1 MKWTQIRDK
10 NGATVVGKNSA
21 KIKRALIHNC
31 IDKILSAGSVGNKN
45 AVSEKKPLIVKN
57 KAKIIKYL
65 FIDI

>member
-1 MKWTQIRDK
+1 MPKTNK
-10 NGATVVGKNSA
+10 
-21 KIKRALIHNC
+21 ALIHSC

-45 AVSEKKPLIVKN
+45 AVNWKKPLIVKN